1 MSRKR
6 RKQFEI
12 FNNEKARS
20 KFLIMKSKNKF
31 LVEGDQLE
39 NLDRTKTKTRDEI
52 KSTKTKKNELNQ
64 KKFDRNNFL
73 GIKILFIPQQN

>member
-12 FNNEKARS
+12 FSNEKERS

-31 LVEGDQLE
+31 LAEGNQLE

-73 GIKILFIPQQN
+73 GIKILFIPQQK